1 MFFVHPPQAVGMFC
15 DPNDKQCR
23 KKYYRMKLK
32 AAETRACLLAFE
44 SIWKEKMDRTNDV
57 HIWIKNGLESSA
69 AMDGI
74 LEKNKDAWNVPVIE
88 KEQLIALANR
98 YAVCSTVLCKHFE
111 RENRKLFQCGTF
123 KSHWLKHAI
132 LMSDYLNPRHTW
144 CVAGESYMSVC
155 KQLMF
160 SCLKG
165 RGALASIQKFM
176 QRYVIAVTLQ
186 LHRETWR
193 IQ

>member
-1 MFFVHPPQAVGMFC
+1 MFC

-23 KKYYRMKLK
+23 KKYSRMKLK
-32 AAETRACLLAFE
+32 AAETRACLQAFA
-44 SIWKEKMDRTNDV
+44 SIWKEKMDCTNDV

-69 AMDGI
+69 AMDNI
-74 LEKNKDAWNVPVIE
+74 LERSKDAWTVSLIE
-88 KEQLIALANR
+88 KEHLIELANT
-98 YAVCSTVLCKHFE
+98 YAVCTTVLNNHFNSQ
-111 RENRKLFQCGTF
+111 NRKLFQCGTF
-123 KSHWLKHAI
+123 KAHWLKHAI

-144 CVAGESYMSVC
+144 CFSGETYMSVC

-186 LHRETWR
+186 MNQETWR
-193 IQ
+193 IK